1 MDREFW
7 QARWDEGRIGF
18 HQDDINPYLQRHWPA
33 LKAPNE
39 ATVFVPLCGKSRD
52 MLWLRDR
59 GHTVIGVELVHRA
72 VAAFFEENALPV
84 DRRPHGPFTLWQ
96 SNGIRIYQGD
106 FFDLSAGDLAGV
118 GAVYDRASL
127 IALPPPLRR
136 RYGAH
141 LRTLLPAGIDIL
153 LVTMDY
159 PQVEMDGPPF
169 AVSEREVE
177 ALYKDAFTIE
187 HACSEDILDAN
198 PRFREQ
204 GLSSLIERVYV
215 LRARP
220 STVSWE

>member
-1 MDREFW
+1 MLMDREFW
-7 QARWDEGRIGF
+7 RARWEEGRIGF
-18 HQDDINPYLQRHWPA
+18 HQDNINPYLQRHWPA
-33 LKAPNE
+33 LKAPPQ

-59 GHTVIGVELVHRA
+59 GHPVIGVELVPKA

-96 SNGIRIYQGD
+96 GDGIRIYQGD
-106 FFDLSAGDLAGV
+106 FFDLAADELAAV

-136 RYGAH
+136 RYVAH
-141 LRTLLPAGIDIL
+141 LRTLLLTDVDIL

-159 PQVEMDGPPF
+159 PQGEMEGPPF
-169 AVSEREVE
+169 AVSEREVD
-177 ALYKDAFTIE
+177 ALYQDAFRIE
-187 HACSEDILDAN
+187 PACSEDILEAN

-204 GLSSLIERVYV
+204 GLSSLVERVYV
-215 LRARP
+215 LRARE
-220 STVSWE
+220 SSGG